1 MAFVAEETL
10 ATRSRV
16 RAPKIGLT
24 NGAVDQSEVG
34 DSRVL
39 LDDLRVDDRREND
52 VDALR
57 CARPQHD
64 FHPVH
69 PDRLPGRIAAR
80 NLLRPPRPSPQRA
93 AAALLDAS
101 RQNRCSLPLRASSR
115 SHATPP
121 VGLLTVVLVQTGT
134 GRRVWWTLDIHAEG
148 ALQRPSTR
156 LPLHGKGGVCSRRD
170 GAPGPRPE
178 RSSRPP
184 RSRRPPARGG
194 RRGDLARGA
203 AFPAAPPENGV
214 FRISANFLMATSSQT
229 A

>member
-64 FHPVH
+64 LHPPTLIGS
-69 PDRLPGRIAAR
+69 PDALLLVIGCAAATTTSSCSGRASERKQRSIDAR
-80 NLLRPPRPSPQRA
+80 WSLIRRERFDSPWLLRAGVDSP
-93 AAALLDAS
+93 
-101 RQNRCSLPLRASSR
+101 
-115 SHATPP
+115 
-121 VGLLTVVLVQTGT
+121 V
-134 GRRVWWTLDIHAEG
+134 
-148 ALQRPSTR
+148 
-156 LPLHGKGGVCSRRD
+156 
-170 GAPGPRPE
+170 
-178 RSSRPP
+178 
-184 RSRRPPARGG
+184 RPPAS
-194 RRGDLARGA
+194 
-203 AFPAAPPENGV
+203 PH
-214 FRISANFLMATSSQT
+214 SAVYS
-229 A
+229 